1 MKAFLEDSGLNL
13 LGDTIAGFLGLAT
26 FVVVLITYFAQ
37 RTLAK
42 QTIEE
47 MKQQNRLSADIANAN
62 YQMALFDK
70 RRKAFEHFIDA
81 RMRYIANSGKDL
93 GVIEALENALS
104 EAKFVYDQEMN
115 RYLLGLSQSA
125 STLHMMAVR
134 HEARKKDFNFGALHA
149 SEQQQFEE
157 EFEQFEKASQ
167 RMFKEL
173 FDQKIMEM
181 FYKRLKLPEE
191 IVVFDETA
199 TKQ

>member
-1 MKAFLEDSGLNL
+1 MKSFLEDYGLNL

-26 FVVVLITYFAQ
+26 FAVVVITYFAQ
-37 RTLAK
+37 RALAK
-42 QTIEE
+42 QTIDE
-47 MKQQNRLSADIANAN
+47 MKQQNRLNAEIANAN

-104 EAKFVYDQEMN
+104 EAKFVYDQDMN
-115 RYLLGLSQSA
+115 YYLLGLSQSA
-125 STLHMMAVR
+125 STLHMMATR
-134 HEARKKDFNFGALHA
+134 HEARRKDFDFGMLSA
-149 SEQQQFEE
+149 SEQEKFEE
-157 EFEQFEKASQ
+157 EFEQFDKASK
-167 RMFKEL
+167 RMFQEL

-191 IVVFDETA
+191 IAAFDKTA
-199 TKQ
+199 T